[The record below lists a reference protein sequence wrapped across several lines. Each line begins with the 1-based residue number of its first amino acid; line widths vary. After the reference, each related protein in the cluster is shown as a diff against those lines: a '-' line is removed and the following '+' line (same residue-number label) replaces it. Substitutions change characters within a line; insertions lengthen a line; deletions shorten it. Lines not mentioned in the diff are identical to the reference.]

1 MTVSPDNRFNRFR
14 QEMPITQKW
23 AYFDH
28 AAVSPLPGPT
38 AQRIRDWADQASSEG
53 DAVWPEW
60 EKEVQ
65 ETRRTAARLIAA
77 QEGEIALINNTT
89 QGINFVAEGFP
100 WQPGD
105 NVVTLAN
112 EFPSNL
118 YPWLN
123 LQASGVEV
131 RQVAAPEGVPDLQ
144 RIAEACDS
152 RTRVVSVS
160 WVGYQSG
167 WRIDV
172 AEVARLA
179 HEQGAYFFLDAIQG
193 MGVFPL
199 NVRAADVDFLAAD
212 GHKWMLGPEGAGIFY
227 LKRELLDLLRP
238 RSVGWNSVSHRYD
251 FGRIELD
258 LRDTAARYEGGSQNI
273 VGLLALGVSL
283 KLLESAG
290 LGPDHS
296 EIALRVLE
304 LTDYAVNG
312 LQDRGA
318 EPFSRRTADSASGI
332 VSFRVPGTDPR
343 QLRSKAIEAGI
354 NLSVRG
360 DLLRLS
366 PHAYNTWEEIDR
378 LLEIVASAG

>member
-1 MTVSPDNRFNRFR
+1 MTESPDNRWNRFR
-14 QEMPITQKW
+14 QEMPITQRW

-38 AQRIRDWADQASSEG
+38 AQRIRDWVDQASSEG

-65 ETRRTAARLIAA
+65 ETRRTAARLLGA
-77 QEGEIALINNTT
+77 QEEEIALINNTT

-100 WQPGD
+100 WQSGD

-123 LQASGVEV
+123 LQSQGVEV
-131 RQVAAPEGVPDLQ
+131 RQVAVEQGVPDLQ
-144 RIAEACDS
+144 QIADACDA

-167 WRIDV
+167 HRIDV
-172 AEVARLA
+172 AEVAGLA
-179 HEQGAYFFLDAIQG
+179 HRMGAYFFLDAIQG

-212 GHKWMLGPEGAGIFY
+212 GHKWMLGPEGAGLFY
-227 LKRELLDLLRP
+227 VKRELLELLRP
-238 RSVGWNSVSHRYD
+238 RSVGWNSVAHRFD
-251 FGRIELD
+251 FSRIELD
-258 LRDTAARYEGGSQNI
+258 LRDSAARYEGGSQNI

-290 LGPDHS
+290 LGPDQS
-296 EIALRVLE
+296 EVALRVLE
-304 LTDYAVNG
+304 LTDYAIKG
-312 LQDRGA
+312 LNRQGA
-318 EPFSRRTADSASGI
+318 EPFSQRTVDSASGI
-332 VSFRVPGTDPR
+332 VSFRVPGADPR
-343 QLRSKAIEAGI
+343 HLRATAIEAGI

-360 DLLRLS
+360 DLLRMS
-366 PHAYNTWEEIDR
+366 PHAYNTFEEIDR
-378 LLEIVASAG
+378 LLEIVIAAG